1 MDTLNSLE
9 IDDEIKTKLQAE
21 IQEQITARTAATVEE
36 HVKGLKAKNDE
47 LLAEKKAM
55 QQAKLE
61 AEQLAKT
68 EAEEKAKAKNDYR
81 QLFESQQEETKKY
94 QQQFNDL
101 QNSIK
106 KQKIHSEAIK
116 IASSL
121 TKDTGR
127 AQLLGQ
133 QISQR
138 LTLVDDELRVT
149 DESGQLTVST
159 LEELTN
165 SIRTAYPFLVDGSQ
179 STGGG
184 ATRSEGRADTSI
196 KEISRTEFDAMSQAQ
211 RSAHFRSGGK
221 IID

>member
-1 MDTLNSLE
+1 METLNSLE
-9 IDDEIKTKLQAE
+9 LDDDVKAKLQAE
-21 IQEQITARTAATVEE
+21 IQAQIKAQTAASLEE
-36 HVKGLKAKNDE
+36 YAKGLKAKNDE

-61 AEQLAKT
+61 AEEMARR
-68 EAEEKAKAKNDYR
+68 EAEEKAKAKNDYK

-94 QQQFNDL
+94 QQQFNNL
-101 QNSIK
+101 QNSVK
-106 KQKIHSEAIK
+106 KQKIQSEAIR
-116 IASSL
+116 IAAGL

-127 AQLLGQ
+127 AQLLSQ

-159 LEELTN
+159 LDELTN

-184 ATRSEGRADTSI
+184 ATRSEGRADTGI

-221 IID
+221 VID

>member
-1 MDTLNSLE
+1 METLNSLE
-9 IDDEIKTKLQAE
+9 IDDDVKAKLQAE
-21 IQEQITARTAATVEE
+21 IQEQIQSQAAASIEE

-47 LLAEKKAM
+47 LLSEKKAM
-55 QQAKLE
+55 QQAKLQ
-61 AEQLAKT
+61 AEEQARL
-68 EAEEKAKAKNDYR
+68 EAEEKAKAKNDYK

-101 QNSIK
+101 QTAIK
-106 KQKIHSEAIK
+106 KQKIQSEAIR

-121 TKDTGR
+121 TKDVDR
-127 AQLLGQ
+127 AKLLSQ

-138 LTLVDDELRVT
+138 LTLVDEELRVT
-149 DESGQLTVST
+149 DDSGQLTVST

-165 SIRTAYPFLVDGSQ
+165 SIKGAYPFLVDGSQ
-179 STGGG
+179 AQGGG
-184 ATRSEGRADTSI
+184 ATRSEGRADTGI

-211 RSAHFRSGGK
+211 RSAHFKSGGK

>member
-1 MDTLNSLE
+1 METLNSLE
-9 IDDEIKTKLQAE
+9 IDDDTKAKLQIE
-21 IQEQITARTAATVEE
+21 IQEQIKTETAATLEE

-61 AEQLAKT
+61 AEQLAKL
-68 EAEEKAKAKNDYR
+68 EAEEKAKAKNDYK

-94 QQQFNDL
+94 QHEFNNL

-106 KQKIHSEAIK
+106 KQKIQSEAIK
-116 IASSL
+116 IAASL

-149 DESGQLTVST
+149 DETGQLTVST

-165 SIRTAYPFLVDGSQ
+165 NIKTVYPFLVDGSQ

-184 ATRSEGRADTSI
+184 ATRSQGRAETSI
-196 KEISRTEFDAMSQAQ
+196 KEISRTEFDAMSQGE
-211 RSAHFRSGGK
+211 RSAHFKSGGK